1 MIALMRLVLAEL
13 VSLFKSRARL
23 EAENLAFRHQLIVL
37 RRKMPRRV
45 RLTNG
50 DRALLV
56 WLYRLC
62 PSVPAVIK
70 ILQPETIIRWHR
82 AGFRAYWRWRS
93 CARGGRPRIDADI
106 CALIRQMNL
115 ENPLWGAPRIHGEL
129 LKLGIEIAQSTV
141 ARYMIRRR
149 GPPSQGWR
157 TFLRNHALEIAA
169 VDLLVVPT
177 IGFKLLY
184 AIVIMRLGRRR
195 LTWTNVTANPTG
207 EWIARQITEAFPWNQ
222 RPGYLIR
229 DRDRSYGAVVI
240 SRLQAMGI
248 RDHPIAPRSPWQNGY
263 AERLIGSIRRECL
276 DHVVVIGELHLRRI
290 LNT

>member
-23 EAENLAFRHQLIVL
+23 EAENLALRHQLIVL

-62 PSVPAVIK
+62 PPVPAVIK

-93 CARGGRPRIDADI
+93 CARGGRPKIDAGI

-115 ENPLWGAPRIHGEL
+115 EN
-129 LKLGIEIAQSTV
+129 
-141 ARYMIRRR
+141 
-149 GPPSQGWR
+149 
-157 TFLRNHALEIAA
+157 
-169 VDLLVVPT
+169 
-177 IGFKLLY
+177 
-184 AIVIMRLGRRR
+184 
-195 LTWTNVTANPTG
+195 
-207 EWIARQITEAFPWNQ
+207 
-222 RPGYLIR
+222 
-229 DRDRSYGAVVI
+229 
-240 SRLQAMGI
+240 
-248 RDHPIAPRSPWQNGY
+248 
-263 AERLIGSIRRECL
+263 
-276 DHVVVIGELHLRRI
+276 
-290 LNT
+290 